1 VPDFRCAPL
10 ADLAATVLGRE
21 DTLRDAALRRAEAL
35 HDQIDPDV
43 TYPFAFLAFRL
54 TNLRRE
60 YGVDALYVGQAVR
73 ADLRLLIDRLSRT
86 LVLPPSDG
94 DARPTA
100 QLAADLGVS
109 TKTLSRWRAD
119 GLRWRWIA
127 PGAVDPP
134 DGAPADAADPRP
146 PVRRVIGFTADAVA
160 AYTQRR
166 TDKVARAQGF
176 SQMADSQRGRLIARA
191 RRLAHTTD
199 ATLNQVAAHLARR
212 SGRALETIRLVLE
225 KHDRDHPEDPLFAD
239 RTGPL
244 TARQKR
250 LISRAHRVGIGVG
263 KLAERFRRSRGTIYR
278 VLLERRVARCQRLP
292 LTCVPHAHF
301 DHADAPG
308 VYLRPGLLPTRDAL
322 RRGAQSTVPLDG
334 LPPELADLYVRPVVS
349 SDKIR
354 SLFLRYNYLKH
365 AAARLRGTWARSA
378 ASASEVERFE
388 RGVTQAAQVRSLLV
402 TWHLPAVLS
411 VARRHVAGHDNPG
424 PRLVE
429 LLELANPVLIDA
441 VENYD
446 ATRQP
451 TFESVLTNRLLKA
464 FAARDAAVT
473 GPAKARKRE
482 AAGQVVQ
489 RMIDLANESGV
500 YLALSDAPSDGEN
513 EM

>member
-1 VPDFRCAPL
+1 MPEFRCAPL
-10 ADLAATVLGRE
+10 ADLTSTLLGRE
-21 DTLRDAALRRAEAL
+21 GALRDAALRRAEAL
-35 HDQIDPDV
+35 HDQINADA

-54 TNLRRE
+54 TQLRRD
-60 YGVDALYVGQAVR
+60 YGVDALYVGQAVQ

-86 LVLPPSDG
+86 LVLPPTDG
-94 DARPTA
+94 DARSTA
-100 QLAADLGVS
+100 QLATDLKVS

-127 PGAVDPP
+127 PDGPPATPGAQ
-134 DGAPADAADPRP
+134 
-146 PVRRVIGFTADAVA
+146 VRRVIGFTAEAVGL
-160 AYTQRR
+160 YTARR
-166 TDKVARAQGF
+166 SDKVARAAGF
-176 SQMADSQRGRLIARA
+176 TQISDAQRRRLIQRA

-199 ATLNQVAAHLARR
+199 ATLNQVAAHLAKRN
-212 SGRALETIRLVLE
+212 GRALETLRLVLE
-225 KHDRDHPEDPLFAD
+225 KHDRDHPDDPLFAD

-292 LTCVPHAHF
+292 LASVPHPHF
-301 DHADAPG
+301 DHDDAAA
-308 VYLRPGLLPTRDAL
+308 VYLRPGLIPTREAL
-322 RRGAQSTVPLDG
+322 RTGPQSKVPLDG
-334 LPPELADLYVRPVVS
+334 IPEELARLYVRPVVS
-349 SDKIR
+349 ADKIR

-365 AAARLRGTWARSA
+365 TAAQVRAAWARSA
-378 ASASEVERFE
+378 APASAVDRFE
-388 RGVTQAAQVRSLLV
+388 RSVTQAAQVRSLLV

-411 VARRHVAGHDNPG
+411 IARRHVTGLDTPG
-424 PRLVE
+424 RRLVE

-441 VENYD
+441 VETYD
-446 ATRQP
+446 AAKRP
-451 TFESVLTNRLLKA
+451 TFDNVLTNRLLTA
-464 FAARDAAVT
+464 FAARDAAAS

-500 YLALSDAPSDGEN
+500 YLALSEDPDDDATAPRG
-513 EM
+513 

>member
-1 VPDFRCAPL
+1 MPEFRCGPVAEL
-10 ADLAATVLGRE
+10 ATTLLGRE
-21 DTLRDAALRRAEAL
+21 AELRDAAMRRAEAL
-35 HDQIDPDV
+35 HDQIDPEA

-54 TNLRRE
+54 TSLRRD

-86 LVLPPSDG
+86 LVLPPTDG
-94 DARPTA
+94 DARSTA
-100 QLAADLGVS
+100 QLAAELSVS

-127 PGAVDPP
+127 PNAGASL
-134 DGAPADAADPRP
+134 
-146 PVRRVIGFTADAVA
+146 PVRRVIGFTAQAVA
-160 AYTQRR
+160 VYTAKRG
-166 TDKVARAQGF
+166 DKVTRATGF
-176 SQMADSQRGRLIARA
+176 SQMTDAQRNGLITRA

-199 ATLNQVAAHLARR
+199 ATLNQVAAHLAKR
-212 SGRALETIRLVLE
+212 SGRALETLRLILE
-225 KHDRDHPEDPLFAD
+225 KHDRDHPDDPLFAD

-244 TARQKR
+244 TTRQKR

-292 LTCVPHAHF
+292 LTCVPHPNF
-301 DHADAPG
+301 DHDDAAS
-308 VYLRPGLLPTRDAL
+308 VYLRPGLIPTRAAL
-322 RRGAQSTVPLDG
+322 SKGPQSTVPLDG
-334 LPPELADLYVRPVVS
+334 LPPELAGLYVRPVVS
-349 SDKIR
+349 ADKIR

-365 AAARLRGTWARSA
+365 TAAHIRDGWTRNA
-378 ASASEVERFE
+378 APTGEVDRFE
-388 RGVTQAAQVRSLLV
+388 RSVTQAAQVRSLLV

-411 VARRHVAGHDNPG
+411 VARRHVTGLDRPAS
-424 PRLVE
+424 RLVE

-441 VENYD
+441 VESYD
-446 ATRQP
+446 AVRQP
-451 TFESVLTNRLLKA
+451 TFESVLTNRMLKA
-464 FAARDAAVT
+464 FAARDAAAA

-500 YLALSDAPSDGEN
+500 YLALSEESADDQGPNDQG
-513 EM
+513 

>member
-1 VPDFRCAPL
+1 MPEFRCAPL
-10 ADLAATVLGRE
+10 ADLSATLLGRE
-21 DTLRDAALRRAEAL
+21 DALRDAAMRRAEAL
-35 HDQIDPDV
+35 HDQVDPDV

-73 ADLRLLIDRLSRT
+73 ADLRQLIDRLSRT
-86 LVLPPSDG
+86 LILPPSDG

-100 QLAADLGVS
+100 QLAADLSVS

-127 PGAVDPP
+127 P
-134 DGAPADAADPRP
+134 DGVPAESKAQ
-146 PVRRVIGFTADAVA
+146 VRRVIGFTAEAVA

-166 TDKVARAQGF
+166 TDKVARAKGF
-176 SQMADSQRGRLIARA
+176 SQMTDAQRGRLIARA

-199 ATLNQVAAHLARR
+199 ATLNQVAAHLAKR
-212 SGRALETIRLVLE
+212 SGRALETLRLVLE
-225 KHDRDHPEDPLFAD
+225 KHDRDHPDDPLFAD

-278 VLLERRVARCQRLP
+278 VLIERRVARAQRLP
-292 LTCVPHAHF
+292 LTSVPHPNF
-301 DHADAPG
+301 ERDDAAP
-308 VYLRPGLLPTRDAL
+308 VYLRPGLIPTRDAL
-322 RRGAQSTVPLDG
+322 RKGPQSTVPLDD
-334 LPPELADLYVRPVVS
+334 LPDELAGLYVRPVVS
-349 SDKIR
+349 ADKIR

-365 AAARLRGTWARSA
+365 TATRVRAAWVRTA
-378 ASASEVERFE
+378 APAGEVDRFE
-388 RGVTQAAQVRSLLV
+388 RWVTQAAQVRSLLV

-411 VARRHVAGHDNPG
+411 VARRHVAGLENPG
-424 PRLVE
+424 PHLVE

-441 VENYD
+441 VESYD
-446 ATRQP
+446 AARQP
-451 TFESVLTNRLLKA
+451 TFEHMLTNRLLKS
-464 FAARDAAVT
+464 FAARAAAAA

-500 YLALSDAPSDGEN
+500 YLALSDGASEN
-513 EM
+513 ESGE